1 MKHVLEECKRKQ
13 GTRRVGVANHLL
25 QAETQLKRK
34 HHSQREKKKKN
45 LEKQTPNLN
54 QPLPSLFF
62 YPSYFFFLFLFDISL
77 NKQNAKN
84 WGFSCLKKSL
94 ESKNQVIS
102 NTHASQAY
110 SYPRLK
116 TDTDIFIHM
125 YESQY
130 LHVSAKRVTMQ
141 VLGLENLAK
150 NLLSFQ
156 N

>member
-1 MKHVLEECKRKQ
+1 MQ
-13 GTRRVGVANHLL
+13 
-25 QAETQLKRK
+25 
-34 HHSQREKKKKN
+34 
-45 LEKQTPNLN
+45 
-54 QPLPSLFF
+54 
-62 YPSYFFFLFLFDISL
+62 
-77 NKQNAKN
+77 KN
-84 WGFSCLKKSL
+84 WGFSCLEKSL

-125 YESQY
+125 YERQY
-130 LHVSAKRVTMQ
+130 LHVSTKHVTMQ

-150 NLLSFQ
+150 PPLSFQ

>member
-1 MKHVLEECKRKQ
+1 MQ
-13 GTRRVGVANHLL
+13 
-25 QAETQLKRK
+25 
-34 HHSQREKKKKN
+34 
-45 LEKQTPNLN
+45 
-54 QPLPSLFF
+54 
-62 YPSYFFFLFLFDISL
+62 
-77 NKQNAKN
+77 KN

-130 LHVSAKRVTMQ
+130 LHVSAKHVTMQ

-150 NLLSFQ
+150 NPLSFQ